1 MQKTRL
7 AKSKSTEHKTWAW
20 HMVTNT
26 CMNNQWT
33 ISFEKKKKG
42 PRCCAKLYPLYRTC
56 FDQYQV
62 SSTVLGWPG
71 DGDCY
76 LVHKMQSGRKSSN
89 IVSLCATTLWR
100 LLLWYKRSQS
110 SHVVDAQTH
119 MYTWSDYPIRPC
131 AQIGG
136 FSTSLCGVMSCTL
149 RAHAINVNGCT
160 PHMWSSL

>member
-7 AKSKSTEHKTWAW
+7 AKSKSTEHKRWAW
-20 HMVTNT
+20 HM
-26 CMNNQWT
+26 NQRTTSPW
-33 ISFEKKKKG
+33 KKKKKKK
-42 PRCCAKLYPLYRTC
+42 ALDAMQSYPLYRTC
-56 FDQYQV
+56 FGQYQV

-89 IVSLCATTLWR
+89 IVSLRATTLWR

-119 MYTWSDYPIRPC
+119 MYTWSDCPIRPC
-131 AQIGG
+131 AKKIGRLAV
-136 FSTSLCGVMSCTL
+136 SLPACMVWCH
-149 RAHAINVNGCT
+149 AHYV
-160 PHMWSSL
+160 HMLWM